1 MGQPQLTRILARL
14 ILVAAVLTAP
24 VFLYAEGF
32 EAENLSRVAMSN
44 GLCALLCLGILRLIK
59 WGYAEL
65 AAYLLVLGLL
75 SLVGTLAWINGE
87 AVNVNV
93 VNFIL
98 VAVVAS
104 AVADRGLLLLTV
116 LVSAAEMVAIAWTR
130 TGVVLGKDLAEER
143 FEAIAQFLPTYLVIV
158 VILFLRQRV

>member
-1 MGQPQLTRILARL
+1 MGQPQLTRTLTRL
-14 ILVAAVLTAP
+14 ILAAAVLTAP

-32 EAENLSRVAMSN
+32 EAENLGRVAMSN
-44 GLCALLCLGILRLIK
+44 GACAILCLGILKVLEK
-59 WGYAEL
+59 GHAEF

-87 AVNVNV
+87 AVHVNV
-93 VNFIL
+93 VNFVL

-130 TGVVLGKDLAEER
+130 TGIVFGKDLAEER
-143 FEAIAQFLPTYLVIV
+143 FEAIAQFLPTYLVIA
-158 VILFLRQRV
+158 VILFLRHRG